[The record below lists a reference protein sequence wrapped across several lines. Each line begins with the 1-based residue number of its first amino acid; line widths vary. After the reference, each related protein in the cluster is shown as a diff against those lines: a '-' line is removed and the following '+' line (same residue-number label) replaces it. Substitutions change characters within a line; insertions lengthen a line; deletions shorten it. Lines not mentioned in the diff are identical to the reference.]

1 MVNKTIIQPSPPAA
15 PAPPKQIRP
24 KTQQAA
30 MQWFTDMV
38 KGVRGSAGLRK
49 RAAAHWFNPL
59 TDPFLGGM
67 FFYHY
72 DPKTKDTLP
81 YWDAFPLVIPV
92 SMYDDGFG
100 GLNLHYLPPGQR
112 AQLLT
117 ALLKYKKKAGTPQA
131 YMKLTYPLL
140 KNIVRAPGY
149 EQCWHR
155 YLTSHLRSNLISV
168 VDDHWENAVMLPVQ
182 QFHGASS
189 RQVWSKK

>member
-1 MVNKTIIQPSPPAA
+1 M
-15 PAPPKQIRP
+15 PKQINLP
-24 KTQQAA
+24 PAPTTAVAMTAPVKAQTPQAA
-30 MQWFTDMV
+30 MQWFKDMI

-59 TDPFLGGM
+59 KDPFLGGM

-112 AQLLT
+112 AQLLG

-131 YMKLTYPLL
+131 YMKLSYNLL
-140 KNIVRAPGY
+140 KNIVNAPGY
-149 EQCWHR
+149 KQCWHR
-155 YLTSHLRSNLISV
+155 YLTGHMRSNLISV
-168 VDDHWENAVMLPVQ
+168 VDEHWENAIMLPVQ
-182 QFHGASS
+182 QFHGATS
-189 RQVWSKK
+189 RAVWSNR